1 MFDYDLPS
9 VSSSPLSSS
18 PASNFSPAPLK
29 LKDKYRKSGKPYQ
42 FVPSSCQVCFGK
54 ATGHHYDVASCNGCK
69 SFFRRVTIEKLV
81 YKCDNHMRCYND
93 FKAGDKI
100 PKCRACRYKRCVDVG
115 MNPLGIQS
123 ELKKHTENLSA
134 EDLESSG
141 NSELV
146 VLPRPMPGWPLAP
159 EVIEE
164 ARKPNPNPGTRKIL
178 PPNVKRWVMYDL
190 LTVVEMAKTFDFFN
204 KLNEMDR
211 YYLCRDTTLMVSNLT
226 KAYFSVENK
235 TDQLIRAD
243 GQFLGPPPKWIPKEY
258 MDKLLL
264 DIMKRAISTLIRMKC
279 TKIEFL
285 LLRAILLCNAAAPDI
300 SSSARAILQTE
311 RAKYTVAL
319 LNYTMANHG
328 LDGPGRFAE
337 ILNIIDLLERQQK
350 DQRDVNVFILLYRP
364 KHVKLPLLDDVML
377 SFSLLTIWH
386 AQNAT
391 AISDGDRDFQN
402 QILTGYNSK
411 IRPVKAETTVTQV
424 TVFLNIAHVEKVDEA
439 EQTALV
445 HGHLWA
451 SWTDEYLQWD
461 RAKTNITK
469 ITLPS
474 HRIWQPALALYNR
487 RVYARGNTWH
497 LYMAGMPATVYFNG
511 KVWSSGTF
519 SFFVTC
525 QFDFENWPFD
535 KQNCP
540 IVIADW
546 VYGLAQVNLSDPNMI
561 SEYAKP
567 SIRLS
572 YDPLERKNKRHVG
585 GWEVMD
591 AWKKHCYWGPKGCKE
606 DQPEGDLVPGGLDPG
621 DLVPGDLVPGDLVPG
636 DLDPGDLD
644 PSDLVPGDL
653 DPGDLDPSDLDR
665 NDRDPFITSILVLLG
680 FWIEKCALS
689 CFIIFFN
696 LALQTIYGYNI
707 IKKLPPGSGTIPKVV
722 QIFTL
727 NLLITGTQFFIAI
740 MFGFI
745 KEWAPK
751 NYSFNFGI
759 DITDIPKRMGID
771 TFFQPKGLSFDP
783 QDLFVDHDKIAAAE
797 AGNDTSTIGIGNPL
811 NDDEF
816 DNFQNSATPSSNSDT
831 ELLINLPTNS
841 EPANVLDS
849 EKAEK
854 SEEESKEK
862 VSESS
867 TGNTL
872 DLQLLHIKRFLFFLV
887 VFIYC
892 VAFLMILFL

>member
-1 MFDYDLPS
+1 M
-9 VSSSPLSSS
+9 
-18 PASNFSPAPLK
+18 
-29 LKDKYRKSGKPYQ
+29 
-42 FVPSSCQVCFGK
+42 
-54 ATGHHYDVASCNGCK
+54 
-69 SFFRRVTIEKLV
+69 
-81 YKCDNHMRCYND
+81 
-93 FKAGDKI
+93 
-100 PKCRACRYKRCVDVG
+100 
-115 MNPLGIQS
+115 
-123 ELKKHTENLSA
+123 
-134 EDLESSG
+134 
-141 NSELV
+141 
-146 VLPRPMPGWPLAP
+146 
-159 EVIEE
+159 
-164 ARKPNPNPGTRKIL
+164 
-178 PPNVKRWVMYDL
+178 
-190 LTVVEMAKTFDFFN
+190 
-204 KLNEMDR
+204 
-211 YYLCRDTTLMVSNLT
+211 
-226 KAYFSVENK
+226 
-235 TDQLIRAD
+235 
-243 GQFLGPPPKWIPKEY
+243 
-258 MDKLLL
+258 
-264 DIMKRAISTLIRMKC
+264 
-279 TKIEFL
+279 L
-285 LLRAILLCNAAAPDI
+285 LLRL
-300 SSSARAILQTE
+300 
-311 RAKYTVAL
+311 
-319 LNYTMANHG
+319 
-328 LDGPGRFAE
+328 
-337 ILNIIDLLERQQK
+337 
-350 DQRDVNVFILLYRP
+350 
-364 KHVKLPLLDDVML
+364 LPLA
-377 SFSLLTIWH
+377 FLTIWH
-386 AQNAT
+386 VQNAD

-461 RAKTNITK
+461 RAKTNVTK

-474 HRIWQPALALYNR
+474 HRIWQPALALYNS
-487 RVYARGNTWH
+487 ARGNTWH

-606 DQPEGDLVPGGLDPG
+606 DQPEGEPDWYWSLLEFGIVLKRHLPYFQMTVMIPI
-621 DLVPGDLVPGDLVPG
+621 
-636 DLDPGDLD
+636 
-644 PSDLVPGDL
+644 
-653 DPGDLDPSDLDR
+653 
-665 NDRDPFITSILVLLG
+665 FITSILVLLG

-696 LALQTIYGYNI
+696 LALQTIYGYNM

-797 AGNDTSTIGIGNPL
+797 AGDDTSTIGIGNPL